1 VLTLDLGREP
11 VRPRGLYAAYLL
23 PDGEPTLVD
32 CGAGAHLTSL
42 RAGLAAHGVEVGDLR
57 HVLLTHVHLDHG
69 GAAGALVAENPG
81 LQVWVHPRG
90 ARHVIDPTRL
100 IAGSRAVFGA
110 LFDRL
115 WGETLPVPAANVHV
129 IEQDGPLPLEREV
142 EAFAA
147 PGHAKHEVSFAT
159 PDGTIFAGDVGG
171 VALGGY
177 RFLEPPTPPA
187 DVDVEGWLRSL
198 DAIEARRPAR
208 LALGHFGVL
217 EDPAEPLQQLRATLL
232 RRAEWVAGGQEAYA
246 ERVRAEIRDAVGDD
260 GLAAYGE
267 GPNIAI
273 SYAGLRR
280 WWEER
285 QQCAS

>member
-1 VLTLDLGREP
+1 MLTLDLGREP
-11 VRPRGLYAAYLL
+11 VRPRRLYAAYLL

-32 CGAGAHLTSL
+32 CGAGAHLASL
-42 RAGLAAHGVEVGDLR
+42 KAGLAAHGVEVADLR

-69 GAAGALVAENPG
+69 GAAGALVAENPS
-81 LQVWVHPRG
+81 LQVWVSARG

-100 IAGSRAVFGA
+100 VAGSRAVFGDR
-110 LFDRL
+110 FERL
-115 WGETLPVPAANVHV
+115 WGETLPVPEANVRV
-129 IEQDGPLPLEREV
+129 IEQDGPLPLARAV

-159 PDGTIFAGDVGG
+159 DDGTVYAGDVGG
-171 VALGGY
+171 VALGGH

-187 DVDVEGWLRSL
+187 DVDVDAWLRSL

-217 EDPAEPLQQLRATLL
+217 EDPEEPLRQLRATLL
-232 RRAEWVAGGQEAYA
+232 RRAEWVAEGPGAYSQH
-246 ERVRAEIRDAVGDD
+246 VRDELRAAVGDD
-260 GLAAYGE
+260 GMRDYGE
-267 GPNIAI
+267 GPDIAI
-273 SYAGLRR
+273 AYAGLRR

-285 QQCAS
+285 QTCAS